1 MNLDSPS
8 ARILRLHKR
17 WADGFTVIWQL
28 LTLVLFG
35 AAYVFFD
42 RSAIDPAD
50 RDSALILLGVMI
62 LIAALWQATGLAIA
76 RIHMLLDGVDVE
88 QKQKRR
94 D

>member
-1 MNLDSPS
+1 MNINSPS

-17 WADGFTVIWQL
+17 WADGFTIIWQL

-35 AAYVFFD
+35 AAYVYFD
-42 RSAIDPAD
+42 RSAIAPAE
-50 RDSALILLGVMI
+50 RNSALILLGVMI